1 MQRQIKRNGVKEL
14 REEKKGLEGRWLG
27 REGRDSGEI

>member
-1 MQRQIKRNGVKEL
+1 MQRKIKRNGVKEL
-14 REEKKGLEGRWLG
+14 REEKKRFERRWLG